1 MKDVDSD
8 ILPELYSRQEMDKT
22 RRRHR
27 IVGRIEGIAAT
38 VVAGT
43 IFSFLG
49 WIPTVLV
56 LGVAGYLIYR
66 FVLKPRRSAAS
77 SGASEEDPTQV
88 RARRR
93 SRPPVR

>member
-1 MKDVDSD
+1 MKDMDPD
-8 ILPELYSRQEMDKT
+8 LLPERYSRQELDKA

-27 IVGRIEGIAAT
+27 IVGRIEGIAAA

-43 IFSFLG
+43 IFNFLG

-66 FVLKPRRSAAS
+66 FFLKPRKSSRS
-77 SGASEEDPTQV
+77 SGASGDDPT
-88 RARRR
+88 
-93 SRPPVR
+93 

>member
-8 ILPELYSRQEMDKT
+8 LLPELYSRQELDKA

-27 IVGRIEGIAAT
+27 IVGRIEGIAAA
-38 VVAGT
+38 VAAGT

-49 WIPTVLV
+49 WIPTVLI

-66 FVLKPRRSAAS
+66 FVLKPRKSSRS
-77 SGASEEDPTQV
+77 SGASGGAEGDLT
-88 RARRR
+88 
-93 SRPPVR
+93 

>member
-1 MKDVDSD
+1 MPDEGRLMKEVDPD
-8 ILPELYSRQEMDKT
+8 LLPELYSRQEMDKA

-27 IVGRIEGIAAT
+27 IVGRIEGIAAA

-56 LGVAGYLIYR
+56 LGAAGYLIYR
-66 FVLKPRRSAAS
+66 FVLKPRKSSRS
-77 SGASEEDPTQV
+77 SGDDPT
-88 RARRR
+88 
-93 SRPPVR
+93 

>member
-8 ILPELYSRQEMDKT
+8 LLPERYSRQEMDKA

-27 IVGRIEGIAAT
+27 IVGRIEGIAAA

-43 IFSFLG
+43 IFNFLG

-66 FVLKPRRSAAS
+66 FVLKPRKSSRSP
-77 SGASEEDPTQV
+77 GASEEDLT
-88 RARRR
+88 
-93 SRPPVR
+93 

>member
-1 MKDVDSD
+1 MKEFDSD
-8 ILPELYSRQEMDKT
+8 LLPELYSRQEMDKA

-27 IVGRIEGIAAT
+27 IVGRVEGIAAA

-43 IFSFLG
+43 IFNFLG

-66 FVLKPRRSAAS
+66 FVLKPRRSSGSSAAK
-77 SGASEEDPTQV
+77 DDLT
-88 RARRR
+88 
-93 SRPPVR
+93 

>member
-1 MKDVDSD
+1 MKEVDPD
-8 ILPELYSRQEMDKT
+8 LLPELYSRQEMDKA

-27 IVGRIEGIAAT
+27 IVGRIEGIAAA

-56 LGVAGYLIYR
+56 LGAAGYLIYR
-66 FVLKPRRSAAS
+66 FVLKPRKSSRS
-77 SGASEEDPTQV
+77 SGDDPT
-88 RARRR
+88 
-93 SRPPVR
+93 

>member
-8 ILPELYSRQEMDKT
+8 LLPELYSRQELDKA

-27 IVGRIEGIAAT
+27 IVGRIEGIAAA

-43 IFSFLG
+43 IFNFLG

-66 FVLKPRRSAAS
+66 FVLKPRKS
-77 SGASEEDPTQV
+77 SKSSGGPGASEGDLT
-88 RARRR
+88 
-93 SRPPVR
+93 

>member
-1 MKDVDSD
+1 MKDVDPD
-8 ILPELYSRQEMDKT
+8 LLPELYSRQDLDKA

-27 IVGRIEGIAAT
+27 IVGRIEGIAAA

-43 IFSFLG
+43 IFNFLG

-66 FVLKPRRSAAS
+66 FVLKPRKSSKS
-77 SGASEEDPTQV
+77 SGASEEDLT
-88 RARRR
+88 
-93 SRPPVR
+93 

>member
-8 ILPELYSRQEMDKT
+8 LLPELYSRQELDKA

-27 IVGRIEGIAAT
+27 IVGRIEGIASA
-38 VVAGT
+38 VAAGT

-56 LGVAGYLIYR
+56 LGVAGYLFYR
-66 FVLKPRRSAAS
+66 FVLKPRKS
-77 SGASEEDPTQV
+77 SKSSGGAGASEGDLT
-88 RARRR
+88 
-93 SRPPVR
+93 

>member
-1 MKDVDSD
+1 MPDEGGCLMKDVDSD
-8 ILPELYSRQEMDKT
+8 LLPELYSRQELDKA

-27 IVGRIEGIAAT
+27 IVGRIEGIAGA

-49 WIPTVLV
+49 WIPTVLI

-66 FVLKPRRSAAS
+66 FVLKPRKSSRSS
-77 SGASEEDPTQV
+77 GESGASEGDLT
-88 RARRR
+88 
-93 SRPPVR
+93 

>member
-8 ILPELYSRQEMDKT
+8 LLPELYSRQELDKA

-27 IVGRIEGIAAT
+27 IVGRIEGIAGA
-38 VVAGT
+38 VAAGT
-43 IFSFLG
+43 IFNFLG

-66 FVLKPRRSAAS
+66 FVLKPRKS
-77 SGASEEDPTQV
+77 SKSSGGAGASEGDLT
-88 RARRR
+88 
-93 SRPPVR
+93 